1 MASALQKLAPLSR
14 RLTGQRVAN
23 AAPRRSFAADAHGEE
38 KINFWE
44 SPMEVGR
51 WKEEQTVLVVLAG
64 WGVGI
69 YSAMK
74 IFGKKKEEVP
84 AAPTA

>member
-1 MASALQKLAPLSR
+1 M
-14 RLTGQRVAN
+14 
-23 AAPRRSFAADAHGEE
+23 
-38 KINFWE
+38 
-44 SPMEVGR
+44 
-51 WKEEQTVLVVLAG
+51 LVVLAG